1 MADMDDPGTPPQGV
15 PLPPVP
21 SSNQGPRNAD
31 DGGAHAAPVIPG
43 EHPVPPKGPRNIGR
57 TVVLTLIG
65 MVVVFGFGY
74 AVGQMFT
81 SGGTSDA
88 DKPVPCTTVSAVP
101 AYLPPAE
108 VSVKVLNSSAP
119 SGTAAKT
126 GSALEALGFT
136 IVTVGNGTTSNP
148 TQGAVIRYG
157 PATGL
162 LAAQTL
168 QAYILGE
175 TVLESAPDLAGN
187 TVELILQAQFGGV
200 ASAEQAQANLTKPV
214 PSTSPA
220 GCGSPTPTPVPAASS
235 PAAPSPS
242 GSGGS
247 GSPSATPSPSGSA
260 TKSASASTSGSPRA

>member
-21 SSNQGPRNAD
+21 SSAQGPRHAGS
-31 DGGAHAAPVIPG
+31 DGASASSVIPG
-43 EHPVPPKGPRNIGR
+43 EHPVPPKGSRNVGR
-57 TVVLTLIG
+57 AVVLTLIG

-74 AVGQMFT
+74 AIGQMFT
-81 SGGTSDA
+81 SGGTGDA
-88 DKPVPCTTVSAVP
+88 AKPVPCTTVSAVP
-101 AYLPPAE
+101 AYLPPAD
-108 VSVKVLNSSAP
+108 VSVKVLNASAP
-119 SGTAAKT
+119 AGTAAKT
-126 GSALEALGFT
+126 GTALGALGFT
-136 IVTVGNGTTSNP
+136 IATVGNGTTTNP

-175 TVLESAPDLAGN
+175 TALEPAPDLAGN

-220 GCGSPTPTPVPAASS
+220 GCGSPTPVPAASS

-247 GSPSATPSPSGSA
+247 GSPTATPSPSASA
-260 TKSASASTSGSPRA
+260 DRSASASASSSPRP